1 MQTMIRP
8 AIILLL
14 LFVYIPYASYASD
27 RFVASFPKVVYE
39 SWVNSVNAQV
49 AAEDEVRGSTLI
61 GNSIIRTYNTS
72 AGIRKLEL
80 HLTLEGLV
88 YDVGEYLDLGPIA
101 DAYISRPSQ
110 IIASRII
117 WSALVNDEAYL
128 RSVVASNYVRVETSF
143 LGSKESQ
150 LLQYVKTNRGINPS
164 SFYLTVDEDGP
175 VLASDAGNT
184 RLRIR
189 FVATLDLL
197 LQGQS
202 ILYRDYLV
210 NMIIT
215 NAGNAIPKKYEPS
228 VFYGLKSTINTFSY
242 RLPEMEYYTN
252 ERSFTRKTN
261 TSLWVP
267 TNREQLAIPEGRIAS
282 LVAHRWA
289 TLSLPSDFRYRDVL
303 IDASFTIDLTIEG
316 KEAEKH
322 TLTGDNSI
330 DHIGTIIGN
339 GLPAYYNTISAR
351 KGDGD
356 EVIVR
361 GIWMVRHPELAF
373 EHIFRIADTFVIT
386 PQGRYAWKKSDI
398 RAILAVRM
406 DHILQLKATAPAS
419 TGQPPIFRVQI
430 NR

>member
-1 MQTMIRP
+1 MIRP
-8 AIILLL
+8 AIIFLMLL
-14 LFVYIPYASYASD
+14 VYTPYASYASD
-27 RFVASFPKVVYE
+27 RFAASFPKVVYE
-39 SWVNSVNAQV
+39 SWVNRVNAQV
-49 AAEDEVRGSTLI
+49 ASEDELRGSTLL

-72 AGIRKLEL
+72 EGIRKLEL
-80 HLTLEGLV
+80 HLTFDGLV

-150 LLQYVKTNRGINPS
+150 LLQYVKTNSGLNPS
-164 SFYLTVDEDGP
+164 SFYLTVDDDGP

-189 FVATLDLL
+189 ISPTLDLL

-210 NMIIT
+210 NMLTT
-215 NAGNAIPKKYEPS
+215 NAGNVIPKEYEPS
-228 VFYGLKSTINTFSY
+228 VFYGLKTKTNTFSY
-242 RLPEMEYYTN
+242 RLPEIEYYTN
-252 ERSFTRKTN
+252 ERSFTRRTN
-261 TSLWVP
+261 ASLWVP
-267 TNREQLAIPEGRIAS
+267 TNREQLAVPEGRIAS

-289 TLSLPSDFRYRDVL
+289 TLSLPSEFRYRDV
-303 IDASFTIDLTIEG
+303 ITDASFVVELAIEG
-316 KEAEKH
+316 KEVEKH
-322 TLTGDNSI
+322 TLLGESSI
-330 DHIGTIIGN
+330 DLLGTVIGN

-373 EHIFRIADTFVIT
+373 EHIFRITDTFVIT
-386 PQGRYAWKKSDI
+386 PQGRYVWKKSDI

-406 DHILQLKATAPAS
+406 DHVNQLKAPVPDAAGKS
-419 TGQPPIFRVQI
+419 PIFRIQV